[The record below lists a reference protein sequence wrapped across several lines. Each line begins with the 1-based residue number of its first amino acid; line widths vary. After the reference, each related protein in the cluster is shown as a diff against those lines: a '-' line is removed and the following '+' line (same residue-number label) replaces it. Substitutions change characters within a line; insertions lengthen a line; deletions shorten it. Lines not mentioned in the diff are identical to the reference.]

1 MKHNNGNNG
10 SNGNGKRS
18 FSPGNPNR
26 WAKLSSQSKIT
37 EEYIFLLRNG
47 HKQIK
52 FGNFGGGGGG
62 HLKGGQSGSYGEGS
76 NGAQVCSHYTW
87 YTKYRNG
94 FFFCIENTD
103 FKH

>member
-1 MKHNNGNNG
+1 M
-10 SNGNGKRS
+10 GNGP
-18 FSPGNPNR
+18 FLLEILTGGQNC
-26 WAKLSSQSKIT
+26 LIQIKIT
-37 EEYIFLLRNG
+37 DKYIFLLRNG

-76 NGAQVCSHYTW
+76 NGAQVLSHYTW

-94 FFFCIENTD
+94 FIFSFLHRMEKEPLTP
-103 FKH
+103 